1 MVVGDLDLTPR
12 TEGQSPTRP
21 RRSPAAWALLVV
33 LVAGIGF
40 VLFQFLNNAA
50 VYYKNADEAL
60 RDKQS
65 LGAKRFRVQGVV
77 QEPVEVDSANVIVFD
92 ILFNGAT
99 VHVRHTGPE
108 PPDLFKPGIPVVLE
122 GNWDKS
128 GGFYESTAIQIK
140 HSSEYK
146 EKNPD
151 RVSSDAP

>member
-1 MVVGDLDLTPR
+1 MALEELDLTPR
-12 TEGQSPTRP
+12 TTEPASPRAK
-21 RRSPAAWALLVV
+21 RHPAAWVFLALLVV
-33 LVAGIGF
+33 AIAF

-50 VYYKNADEAL
+50 VYYKNADEAV

-65 LGAKRFRVQGVV
+65 LGTKRLRVQGVV
-77 QEPVEVDSANVIVFD
+77 QEPVTTDGQTVVFD

-99 VHVRHTGPE
+99 VPVRHTGAE

-122 GNWDKS
+122 GHWDTS
-128 GGFYESTAIQIK
+128 GDFYASDAIQIK

-151 RVSSDAP
+151 RVASDAP